1 MGTLESE
8 SVQGRVVAVLI
19 TVVLTPLP
27 KLQSCLRRRCC
38 TQFFYGPSILLH
50 RFSWFYCHSLAATP
64 LRNGCIIAIPRCFSW
79 AVETLNCPWVADWY
93 ITGDETWLD
102 GCNWIFHLT
111 IWNCRWWEHSHQFI
125 DLSLRWLVYT
135 FGWWPQTISFQMTVC
150 KTDSSDM
157 RIVQVDA
164 QSYSSTNIESAI
176 SALSTVYSQILAN
189 IGWILAKSWTP
200 SLTAKSWWYYCKLLH
215 SDLVAFLIGDRVQ
228 NRCAY
233 WSMT

>member
-64 LRNGCIIAIPRCFSW
+64 LRNGCIIAIPRRFSW

-125 DLSLRWLVYT
+125 DFNFIDWSTLLVGDLKLSP
-135 FGWWPQTISFQMTVC
+135 FKWPFA
-150 KTDSSDM
+150 K
-157 RIVQVDA
+157 
-164 QSYSSTNIESAI
+164 
-176 SALSTVYSQILAN
+176 QILLTWGLSKLMPRVTAAPTLVQHWECYECSEYS
-189 IGWILAKSWTP
+189 IFPDFGKHWLDSGQILNSIIDSKVMMV
-200 SLTAKSWWYYCKLLH
+200 LL
-215 SDLVAFLIGDRVQ
+215 
-228 NRCAY
+228 
-233 WSMT
+233 